1 MALVNRYF
9 RRSKLSEATFR
20 RLVRCFSL
28 DLTATQ
34 TAGMIGL
41 SVRSVNTIF
50 LRMRRKIA
58 AECERQSPLEGVL
71 EADESYFGPQ
81 RVRGKC
87 GRGAGGKTIVFGLF
101 KRGDKVYTAIVPNA
115 SKAALQAVIRGRASL
130 GSVLHTDGWAGYN
143 GLVDL
148 GFDKHFRVEHRDH
161 EFARQSNHINGI
173 ESFWSLAKRRLAKFC
188 GVPRH
193 TFYLHLKETEFRF
206 NHRNKTSIK
215 SCYNFSERTHSEP
228 FAS

>member
-1 MALVNRYF
+1 MARLNRYF
-9 RRSKLSEATFR
+9 RFSKINEARFR
-20 RLVRCFSL
+20 HLLRCFAL

-34 TAGMIGL
+34 TAGMTGI

-50 LRMRRKIA
+50 LRLRRRIA
-58 AECERQSPLEGVL
+58 LECERQSPLEGVL

-81 RVRGKC
+81 RVRGRC

-101 KRGDKVYTAIVPNA
+101 QRGDKVYTAIVPNA

-130 GSVLHTDGWAGYN
+130 ASVINTDGWAGYN

-148 GFDKHFRVEHRDH
+148 GFDKHLRVEHRDN
-161 EFARQSNHINGI
+161 EFAQQGNHINGI
-173 ESFWSLAKRRLAKFC
+173 ESFWSFAKRRLARLC
-188 GVPRH
+188 GVPKH

-206 NHRNKTSIK
+206 NHRHQDLFTVLI
-215 SCYNFSERTHSEP
+215 HSLRKEP
-228 FAS
+228 L

>member
-1 MALVNRYF
+1 M
-9 RRSKLSEATFR
+9 
-20 RLVRCFSL
+20 RCFAL

-34 TAGMIGL
+34 SAGLTGL
-41 SVRSVNTIF
+41 SVRSVNAIF
-50 LRMRRKIA
+50 LRLRRRIA

-81 RVRGKC
+81 RVRGKH
-87 GRGAGGKTIVFGLF
+87 GRGAGGKTIVFGLL

-130 GSVLHTDGWAGYN
+130 SSVLHTDGWVGYH

-148 GFDKHFRVEHRDH
+148 GYDKHFRVEHREN
-161 EFARQSNHINGI
+161 EFAYQTNHINGI
-173 ESFWSLAKRRLAKFC
+173 ESFWSLAKRRLARFC
-188 GVPRH
+188 GVPKH

-206 NHRNKTSIK
+206 NLRNQDLYKVLL
-215 SCYNFSERTHSEP
+215 NFLRKEP
-228 FAS
+228 L

>member
-173 ESFWSLAKRRLAKFC
+173 ESFWSLGKTTLGKVLRCAQTHLLPSPQRD
-188 GVPRH
+188 GVPLQPQKQR
-193 TFYLHLKETEFRF
+193 
-206 NHRNKTSIK
+206 
-215 SCYNFSERTHSEP
+215 P
-228 FAS
+228 Q